1 MNLLDMQYLLGN
13 NCRMPLLHMSKS
25 YIWIEETN
33 QRINEFS
40 FGYMMNPTLF
50 KNRSFKEQ
58 VKVCFRNKFGW
69 DTTSHINK
77 ILLKKIQ
84 ECQH

>member
-1 MNLLDMQYLLGN
+1 MLVD
-13 NCRMPLLHMSKS
+13 NCCMPLLYMSKS

-33 QRINEFS
+33 KRIKEFP

-50 KNRSFKEQ
+50 KNRDFKEQ
-58 VKVCFRNKFGW
+58 VKVCFRNTFGP

-77 ILLKKIQ
+77 ILLKKYKSASISYFS
-84 ECQH
+84 

>member
-1 MNLLDMQYLLGN
+1 MQSMLVD

-33 QRINEFS
+33 QRINAFS
-40 FGYMMNPTLF
+40 LGYMMSPTLF
-50 KNRSFKEQ
+50 KNIAFKEQ
-58 VKVCFRNKFGW
+58 VKVCFKNTFGP

-77 ILLKKIQ
+77 ILLKKI
-84 ECQH
+84 

>member
-1 MNLLDMQYLLGN
+1 MLVDNF
-13 NCRMPLLHMSKS
+13 RMPLLHMLKS

-33 QRINEFS
+33 QRINEFY
-40 FGYMMNPTLF
+40 FGYMTNPNLF
-50 KNRSFKEQ
+50 KNRASKEQ
-58 VKVCFRNKFGW
+58 IKVCFRNTFGP

-84 ECQH
+84 EC